1 MPERHWYQYFD
12 VYVFSEIALRT
23 VGLQLCKVDLG
34 SQIDS
39 IQTSAVQ
46 ESRGLPIAA
55 LASEAFAGP
64 RKKRAMATATS
75 TPIND
80 PKA

>member
-1 MPERHWYQYFD
+1 VNQPSIVD
-12 VYVFSEIALRT
+12 VSLKIPQVVVSIDNRN
-23 VGLQLCKVDLG
+23 VGLQIVIYFCHV
-34 SQIDS
+34 
-39 IQTSAVQ
+39 AYR
-46 ESRGLPIAA
+46 SRGLPIAA